1 MTRPK
6 VPDDP
11 HAFLQAVMRNDFRAF
26 LRKAFASIRG
36 GATIAWNWHL
46 DAIACQLGRVESGE
60 NRHLLVTMPPRNLK
74 SITISVAWVA
84 WMLGRDPRRNF
95 VCVSYSND
103 LSAKLAY
110 DCLTLMQTG
119 WYRELFPSTVIS
131 QRRSAISDFE
141 TTAGGGRLATSLTGT
156 VTGRGGDIVIIDDPI
171 KPEEANSE
179 VTRNNTNERFRS
191 TLASRLDDKGVGA
204 VIVVMQRLH
213 QFDLAGMLIEGGGW
227 HQLSLPAI
235 AIDSEKIQ
243 LCGGRLHR
251 REPGDVLH
259 PEREPLHVLATL
271 RQLMGPLNFDAQYQ
285 QQPVPADG
293 NIIKA
298 NWLRI
303 YEAGFD
309 PSREPGEIIQSWDTA
324 SKDGATSDWSVCVT
338 AHVWHGTVRVLDV
351 FRARLAFPELKVA
364 YVELAKRFG
373 ARTILVED
381 AASGMQLIQ
390 SIKAERPR
398 GVQPPVPRRPEGDK
412 VSRVVGMSGQVAA
425 GQLLLPDNATWVA
438 GFRSELLGFPRVRH
452 DDQVDALAQLMN
464 WVLQREM
471 FAHEPMSA
479 GPILFIHHRDGSE
492 EIIGDIDG
500 IFSNG
505 RQYTGDPWSGVL
517 LGD

>member
-1 MTRPK
+1 MTSHFM
-6 VPDDP
+6 PDDP
-11 HAFLQAVMRNDFRAF
+11 QAFLQALMRNDFRAF

-36 GATIAWNWHL
+36 GAEIAWNWHL
-46 DAIACQLGRVESGE
+46 DAIACQLGRIESGD

-103 LSAKLAY
+103 LSAKLAR

-131 QRRSAISDFE
+131 PRRSAISDFE

-156 VTGRGGDIVIIDDPI
+156 LTGRGGDIVIIDDPI

-179 VTRNNTNERFRS
+179 TTRNNANEWFRS
-191 TLASRLDDKGVGA
+191 TLASRLDDKGAGA
-204 VIVVMQRLH
+204 VVVVMQRLH

-235 AIDSEKIQ
+235 ALDSEEVP
-243 LCGGRLHR
+243 LCGGRVHR
-251 REPGDVLH
+251 REAGDVLH
-259 PEREPLHVLATL
+259 LEREPLEVLASL
-271 RQLMGPLNFDAQYQ
+271 RHLMGPLNFDAQYQ

-293 NIIKA
+293 NIIEA
-298 NWLRI
+298 DWLRT
-303 YEAGFD
+303 YEEGFD
-309 PSREPGEIIQSWDTA
+309 PSSEPGQIIQSWDTA

-338 AHVWHGTVRVLDV
+338 AHVWHGAVRILDV
-351 FRARLAFPELKVA
+351 FRARLSFPELKVA

-381 AASGMQLIQ
+381 AASGTQLIQ
-390 SIKAERPR
+390 SIRAERPQ
-398 GVQPPVPRRPEGDK
+398 GVQPPVPRRPDSDK

-425 GQLLLPDNATWVA
+425 GQLLLPDKAEWVG
-438 GFRSELLGFPRVRH
+438 GFLSELLGFPRVRY

-464 WVLQREM
+464 WVLQRQ
-471 FAHEPMSA
+471 APDDHTKTA
-479 GPILFIHHRDGSE
+479 GPILFTFHDDGSC
-492 EIIGDIDG
+492 EIVGDHDG
-500 IFSNG
+500 IFSG
-505 RQYTGDPWSGVL
+505 SHRYIQDPWSTDDRL
-517 LGD
+517 